1 MLSLKAVSMWRGGTA
16 FDSRW
21 SNGGRGVKGKGE
33 EEDRRK
39 WSSFDVAVMYC
50 SHEIAYNLDFADHKL
65 PL

>member
-1 MLSLKAVSMWRGGTA
+1 MWRGGTA
-16 FDSRW
+16 FDSRCGTGAEE
-21 SNGGRGVKGKGE
+21 SNGGKGE

-50 SHEIAYNLDFADHKL
+50 PHEIAYNLDFADHKL